1 MKGRVPIPLGNYLNY
16 NMDTIKSTFIIGAII
31 ASIACLATL
40 KAEAQTT
47 NRALFVG
54 ISDYGNAMEDP
65 NKWANISGANGIE
78 LLTPLFK
85 DQGFS
90 VTNLVNGQA
99 THAGITK
106 AFEKL
111 IKDSKSGDL
120 VYVHFSMHGQPF
132 EDLNGDEEDG
142 WDEALIPVDAQMQYS
157 KGVYEG
163 DNHLL
168 DDELES
174 YFDKLRSKIGS
185 TGQLYV
191 ILDASHS
198 GTASRGD
205 DDHVRGT
212 REGFTRSDEKYYTP
226 DRTAETN
233 DYFTVSTKNGQ
244 SPVTFIEACRSYQVN
259 KEVRDI
265 DTNTWYGSL
274 SYYIAKS
281 MKEHKIDGSD
291 AWIEAVKT
299 GMSNNRKL
307 RKQNMVIE
315 KSE

>member
-1 MKGRVPIPLGNYLNY
+1 MK
-16 NMDTIKSTFIIGAII
+16 TIKSTFIIGAII
-31 ASIACLATL
+31 AAISSLSTST
-40 KAEAQTT
+40 AEAQTT
-47 NRALFVG
+47 KRALLVG
-54 ISDYGNAMEDP
+54 ISDYGNANENP
-65 NKWANISGANGIE
+65 YKWANISGANDME

-85 DQGFS
+85 EQGFS
-90 VTNLVNGQA
+90 VTSLVDGQA

-111 IKDSKSGDL
+111 IKSCKKGDL

-168 DDELES
+168 DDELEI

-191 ILDASHS
+191 ILDACHS

-212 REGFTRSDEKYYTP
+212 REGFTRSDNKNYTP

-233 DYFTVSTKNGQ
+233 DYFTVSTKDGQ

-265 DTNTWYGSL
+265 NTNTWYGSL
-274 SYYIAKS
+274 SYYIARS
-281 MKEHKIDGSD
+281 MGDNVIDASGK
-291 AWIEAVKT
+291 WIDVVKN
-299 GMSNNRKL
+299 GMSTNRRL